1 MSDVSREYRDIIEAY
16 LSEKMAIGDLVDVY
30 LRKFKSDYRK
40 IPDEEF
46 YVLDEIF
53 ACLDCLTTD
62 VDLIAEKPDFH
73 LNENQLKDHLV
84 KALARLS

>member
-16 LSEKMAIGDLVDVY
+16 LSEKMAQGDPLSSPEKVY
-30 LRKFKSDYRK
+30 KSDYRK

-62 VDLIAEKPDFH
+62 VDLIARKTGFPP
-73 LNENQLKDHLV
+73 Q
-84 KALARLS
+84 